1 MVITLT
7 HQVHRAICN
16 CPKYMYV
23 YVIEGFTLLYF
34 QKMSEIIL
42 EKLLTRGVTIYRVTI
57 YPNTQICIMDS
68 VICIV
73 YITKQ
78 TCGLKISQGLQKL

>member
-42 EKLLTRGVTIYRVTI
+42 LLTRGVKII
-57 YPNTQICIMDS
+57 NKGCNN
-68 VICIV
+68 
-73 YITKQ
+73 
-78 TCGLKISQGLQKL
+78 ISQYKNMHRG